1 MSSFIIFSTVIL
13 VSKYYAVVVRH
24 WFSNIYFCVSLQK
37 MSSYSVS
44 IRAIETEKYQVIDKR
59 RNEILE
65 EIEES
70 KAFFQV
76 VTLNSLLSNFCCKP
90 TQYFAYQSAS
100 NFLKYLLR
108 FFFPSIQ
115 VYDGAVYIHQGRTYL
130 VQSLDLSSM
139 ITFCEEADLKYYTRP
154 RDCTDIHVI
163 SGDIVC
169 HVL

>member
-37 MSSYSVS
+37 MPSYSVS
-44 IRAIETEKYQVIDKR
+44 IRAIETEKHQVIDKR

-90 TQYFAYQSAS
+90 TQYFTYQSAS

-108 FFFPSIQ
+108 FFFFLPFRCMMVPCIFIKGGLTQSKAWIC
-115 VYDGAVYIHQGRTYL
+115 L
-130 VQSLDLSSM
+130 VRLLFVKRL
-139 ITFCEEADLKYYTRP
+139 I
-154 RDCTDIHVI
+154 
-163 SGDIVC
+163 
-169 HVL
+169 